1 MTRLPGFLLVHQITI
16 EPYLGDSAYGPQFGP
31 PAAGVR
37 CFLDEQNRMV
47 RAKDGREITSSSTAY
62 CPPGTS
68 APPNSRVTLPDG
80 RQTTVIATSARD
92 GGTTLGAPNHIEVQL
107 V

>member
-1 MTRLPGFLLVHQITI
+1 VTVLPAYLMVHQITI
-16 EPYLGDSAYGPQFGP
+16 EPYTGDSAYGPQYGV
-31 PAAGVR
+31 PAPIR

-47 RAKDGREITSSSTAY
+47 RAKDGREVTSSSTAY

-80 RQTTVIATSARD
+80 RTTTVLATSARD
-92 GGTTLGAPNHIEVQL
+92 GATLGTPNHVEVQL